1 MSEDFKIGC
10 GIFFVV
16 LFLIGAIVAGTI
28 IDLGNK
34 QTFDATITST
44 QIDDGNIYFIL
55 EKLDGSSMVY
65 ENEDSLW
72 YGKFNSS
79 DYIMNL
85 KVDQSYTF
93 TTVGYRIPF
102 LSAYPN
108 IVRYTPKTTP

>member
-1 MSEDFKIGC
+1 MSENFKIEC
-10 GIFFVV
+10 GIFFAV
-16 LFLIGAIVAGTI
+16 LLFISAIVVGTI

-55 EKLDGSSMVY
+55 EKSDGTSMVY

-85 KVDQSYTF
+85 KVGQTYTF

-108 IVRYTPKTTP
+108 IVRYIPKSTP